1 MRGVRKAELNGNIDS
16 ENNHGGSSMDIMYYI
31 GAGCSQEDD
40 KLRVKDASVQ
50 VHQEGKIGQRD
61 TNWMAGERLFH
72 NHGQ

>member
-1 MRGVRKAELNGNIDS
+1 
-16 ENNHGGSSMDIMYYI
+16 MDIMYYI